1 MRALITGVTGQDG
14 AYLSQLLQKQG
25 YEVFGA
31 YRRSA
36 QPNLER
42 LERLGVEVEMVPF
55 ELGEYENVRRTIK
68 KIKPD
73 EIYNLG
79 AMTFVGDSFELPIYT
94 IDING
99 LGVARILEAI
109 RGKDIRLYQ
118 ASTSEMFGDAA
129 PKQNEGTPFVPR
141 SPYGC
146 GKLLAHSL
154 CRNYREAYGTKVSCG
169 ILFNHESPLRGREFV
184 TQKIAHG
191 IWDKQLELGN
201 MGAKRDWGHAKDF
214 VEAMWLMLQH
224 DPDDFIVATGK
235 SHSVHDFIDA
245 AAKEAGRCPDITIN
259 KKFYRPTEVNHL
271 CGDATKA
278 YEVLGWEPT
287 TTFEEL
293 VGEMVREAKC
303 STSLSD
309 TTQEKSQP
317 FKSAHTQSRGIQVFP
332 SASRR

>member
-14 AYLSQLLQKQG
+14 AYLSRLLLSQG

-31 YRRSA
+31 YRRSS
-36 QPNLER
+36 QPNLSR
-42 LERLGVEVEMVPF
+42 LERLDVEVEMVPF
-55 ELGEYENVRRTIK
+55 ELGEYENVKRTID

-79 AMTFVGDSFELPIYT
+79 AMTFVADSFELPIYT

-118 ASTSEMFGDAA
+118 ASTSEMFGNAA
-129 PKQNEGTPFVPR
+129 ARQTEDTPFIPR

-154 CRNYREAYGTKVSCG
+154 CRNYREAFGVKVSCG
-169 ILFNHESPLRGREFV
+169 ILFNHESPLRGQEFV

-191 IWDKQLELGN
+191 IWDMKLELGN
-201 MGAKRDWGHAKDF
+201 LSAKRDWGHAQDY

-224 DPDDFIVATGK
+224 APDDFIVATGK
-235 SHSVHDFIDA
+235 SHSVNDFIDA
-245 AAKEAGRCPDITIN
+245 AAKEAGRCPDIKIN
-259 KKFYRPTEVNHL
+259 KKFYRPTEINHL

-278 YEVLGWEPT
+278 KDIVGWEPT

-303 STSLSD
+303 LTSLSD
-309 TTQEKSQP
+309 TMQKKSQP
-317 FKSAHTQSRGIQVFP
+317 IKSVRTQSNGMQAFQ
-332 SASRR
+332 